1 MSSNSLEKAIE
12 LVTKATE
19 EDKSKN
25 YEEALRLYDDAMEYF
40 LHAIEY
46 EAESENVKD
55 NIRVKCAQYQ
65 DRADKLRQFLIEKSK
80 RPKGRSAKNNESESD
95 EEEDPDEKKLANQLS
110 RAIVMERPNV
120 KWDDVAGLYMAKE
133 ALKEAIILPV
143 KFPHLFT
150 GKRKPWRG
158 ILLFGLPG
166 TGKSYLAK
174 AVATEAN
181 NSTFFSVSSSD
192 LVSKWMGESE
202 KLVKTLFLLAR
213 ENKPSIIFIDE
224 VDTLCGARS
233 EKDSDS
239 ARRIKTEFLLQ
250 MQGVGVDNDG
260 VLVLGATNKP
270 WVLDSAI
277 CIRFEK
283 KIYIPLPEA
292 PARTKMFINYLGN
305 TPHSISEEEFW
316 ELGKRTEGY
325 TGDDIQVVVRDAL
338 MQPIRKV
345 QTATHFKR
353 VRGPSR
359 DDPNVIVDDLF
370 TPCSPGAPGAMKMTL
385 TDVDGNN
392 FLEPIVSMIFIKQ
405 MTYET
410 WSPNR
415 RFNPPSYSDY
425 RRLRDDRLV
434 DRFPR
439 PAYDDDYDAA
449 DDDVSSNRARVSAID
464 ILSEENSRQHH
475 TEKYDAVQAGGLVVR
490 RGQPFNLMLQFD
502 RKFSLKKNTLRLVFK
517 TGSNPKPGK
526 GTHIQCLLQSER
538 RTTSSSEWTAVLKSR
553 HKENSVV
560 VSVTPPAD
568 CIVAEWRLTVENI
581 VSNSVKPRAVKYT
594 LRESIFILFN
604 PWCREDDVYFP
615 DVSKLDEYVLNDS
628 GVIFNGDAKYVG
640 QKPWF
645 YGQFETGILEA
656 SLFCVQL
663 GFDSKFGYAMSNPT
677 RVSRII
683 SKIVNF
689 NQDNG
694 VLVGNWSGDYSG
706 GKSPSSWNGSV
717 AILREFVSS
726 KRPVKWG
733 QCFTFAGIVT
743 TICRALGIPCRTI
756 TNFSSAHD
764 TDGNIKIDIYVDANR
779 REVVPPSQARES
791 IW

>member
-1 MSSNSLEKAIE
+1 MKFLQPRSHRKAKKHCHINLNSQANILQKMEEKQDEITKQIEEYQDEIIRHMEENQDQIIREMEEKQDEIIREMKKKQDQIIKEMEERQDQIIGQMGENEDQIIRKMKKKQNQQIRQMKKKRDQIIQEMEEKQGHIIRKMKKKQDQIIKQMEENQDAIKKDRKKKLKSKKPVADGGKAGSKYKGENKQALEYELTLESSMSSNSLEKAIE

-192 LVSKWMGESE
+192 FVSKWMGESE

-392 FLEPIVSMIFIKQ
+392 FLEPIVSMI
-405 MTYET
+405 
-410 WSPNR
+410 P
-415 RFNPPSYSDY
+415 
-425 RRLRDDRLV
+425 V
-434 DRFPR
+434 D
-439 PAYDDDYDAA
+439 
-449 DDDVSSNRARVSAID
+449 
-464 ILSEENSRQHH
+464 
-475 TEKYDAVQAGGLVVR
+475 
-490 RGQPFNLMLQFD
+490 
-502 RKFSLKKNTLRLVFK
+502 
-517 TGSNPKPGK
+517 
-526 GTHIQCLLQSER
+526 
-538 RTTSSSEWTAVLKSR
+538 
-553 HKENSVV
+553 
-560 VSVTPPAD
+560 
-568 CIVAEWRLTVENI
+568 
-581 VSNSVKPRAVKYT
+581 
-594 LRESIFILFN
+594 
-604 PWCREDDVYFP
+604 
-615 DVSKLDEYVLNDS
+615 
-628 GVIFNGDAKYVG
+628 
-640 QKPWF
+640 
-645 YGQFETGILEA
+645 
-656 SLFCVQL
+656 
-663 GFDSKFGYAMSNPT
+663 
-677 RVSRII
+677 
-683 SKIVNF
+683 
-689 NQDNG
+689 
-694 VLVGNWSGDYSG
+694 
-706 GKSPSSWNGSV
+706 
-717 AILREFVSS
+717 
-726 KRPVKWG
+726 
-733 QCFTFAGIVT
+733 
-743 TICRALGIPCRTI
+743 
-756 TNFSSAHD
+756 
-764 TDGNIKIDIYVDANR
+764 
-779 REVVPPSQARES
+779 
-791 IW
+791 